1 MSKKQWLV
9 LLCLYVMYLLA
20 GAAIFYYVE
29 AKEELKRANIE
40 MKERKNL
47 EIQLK
52 SHFHGNYTERK
63 QLFASLTEYC
73 GKPLDFNMSEKPI
86 HNKWD
91 FYHSLFFV
99 ITVVSTIGYGN
110 LAPTT
115 MSTRLFMIFY
125 ALVGIPMN
133 GIVIYTLGEF
143 FGKSFTKLHQR
154 WKNSKLE
161 AKFDYYTAKLGLI
174 GQVIL
179 YLVPGFTFFIFLPS
193 TIMTV
198 FEGWSYDVS
207 VYYSFVSLTT
217 TGFGDYVAGT
227 SDNYDFGSLY
237 AVYQVFLLV
246 WIIGGMGYVFMI
258 LSFITDGMRSKRI
271 KQIEHMLSENIKNT
285 PKKIR
290 GELRT
295 LLQEML
301 FMRVKPVY
309 KEEFEYVP
317 SIITRSQSCPDLT
330 TYKMRSPNAIR
341 KRAMSECYRAVNIQ
355 KVQSDTDLDRI
366 DKERTFMP
374 TSDLFNQTGL
384 LFKVCNALSCE
395 SLHHHQQNEGIQGF
409 SDDSILASEYY
420 EPPIKPNK
428 RRAIS
433 DIRPPNKLLHEAVNG
448 NTWYGTDAAEALKE
462 YRRRQRAKSVVDYK
476 KPEKENIFRKIRN
489 RLMSRDETHQPDV
502 EKPKTEPKLE
512 PPPSLFVHRESFS
525 PPTQDR
531 ILEKTSIAD
540 FIRAL
545 SVISTAEEDK
555 LIESPPRSRRHGI
568 VVAQSRR
575 SSLAPE
581 FHPHEVGVRRR
592 FSLRPA
598 EETLLANILPT
609 KPKRKVSV
617 SFLDERRNSLLGDP
631 NIPPTL
637 KENTVFSSP
646 PKTQQPPPYS
656 SIQPSTHRQFSVKP
670 VNIASVLASPVQ
682 KQLQKRDRT
691 ESTSSSNKL

>member
-1 MSKKQWLV
+1 
-9 LLCLYVMYLLA
+9 
-20 GAAIFYYVE
+20 
-29 AKEELKRANIE
+29 
-40 MKERKNL
+40 
-47 EIQLK
+47 
-52 SHFHGNYTERK
+52 
-63 QLFASLTEYC
+63 
-73 GKPLDFNMSEKPI
+73 MSEQPI
-86 HNKWD
+86 DSKWD

-115 MSTRLFMIFY
+115 MFTRLFMIFY

-161 AKFDYYTAKLGLI
+161 AKFDYDTAKLGLI

-198 FEGWSYDVS
+198 FEGWPYDVS

-217 TGFGDYVAGT
+217 IGFGDYVAGT
-227 SDNYDFGSLY
+227 IDTYGFGSLY

-246 WIIGGMGYVFMI
+246 WIIGGMGYVLMI

-295 LLQEML
+295 LLHEML

-309 KEEFEYVP
+309 KGEFQYVP
-317 SIITRSQSCPDLT
+317 SIIDRSQSCPDLS
-330 TYKMRSPNAIR
+330 TYKTQSPNAIR
-341 KRAMSECYRAVNIQ
+341 KRAMSECYRAVNFQ

-374 TSDLFNQTGL
+374 SSDLFNQTEL

-395 SLHHHQQNEGIQGF
+395 SLHHHQQNEGIHGF

-420 EPPIKPNK
+420 DPAIKPKK

-433 DIRPPNKLLHEAVNG
+433 DVRPPNKFLHEAVNG

-476 KPEKENIFRKIRN
+476 KPEKENIFKKIRN
-489 RLMSRDETHQPDV
+489 RLMSRDETYQQDV
-502 EKPKTEPKLE
+502 MKPKIEPKVE
-512 PPPSLFVHRESFS
+512 SPPSLFVRRESLLS
-525 PPTQDR
+525 PPIQDR

-545 SVISTAEEDK
+545 SVISTAEDDN

-581 FHPHEVGVRRR
+581 FHPHEVRVRRR

-598 EETLLANILPT
+598 EETLLTNVLPT

-617 SFLDERRNSLLGDP
+617 TFLDERCNSLLGDT

-637 KENTVFSSP
+637 KENAVFSP
-646 PKTQQPPPYS
+646 ETQQPPPYS
-656 SIQPSTHRQFSVKP
+656 SVPLSTPRQFSVKA
-670 VNIASVLASPVQ
+670 VNTANILVSPVQ
-682 KQLQKRDRT
+682 KQLQKRDKA